1 MTTTRSTHLIV
12 ALHAGA
18 QVADLSDTLQ
28 GQDGGNWDNDIAMYR
43 WATDRDCAAAESQ
56 VTP

>member
-1 MTTTRSTHLIV
+1 MRLCI
-12 ALHAGA
+12 HAGA

-43 WATDRDCAAAESQ
+43 WATDRECAAAESQ
-56 VTP
+56 VTS